1 MATEI
6 ISSGVVSSGGSYY
19 NKNTE
24 IYGTAS
30 DFIFDYCS
38 SVTVMLGGKTIDT
51 TLGNSSYMKVQ
62 SGGIASRTTV
72 KSATMIVSNGGSAD
86 TVTFTG
92 SYPGIV
98 RVEGIATNVSGN
110 GSMTIA
116 SNGTASKATMTNFVN
131 VSNGGL
137 AIDTTMDLAGHML
150 VNLGG
155 SASKTTLLSSAH
167 LSLSGA
173 ALSTYLEGDNA
184 SMFVLDGAAASNTHI
199 SGGSARVYVSNGG
212 SVQATYISGGA
223 MIVSEGAVASKTYVS
238 SGGSMSVSSGGTAS
252 YVDASSGGVV
262 ILHGGADVSALH
274 FLGGIVRLTG
284 GFRLSDAAIQAGSLN
299 VQSDSLAVNVGIRS
313 SGVLNIHS
321 GGGASSCT
329 VISGGQINLYG
340 GVAVKTSVM
349 DGGALVIEDDGLHG
363 PQLIGPTPVS
373 AGAASAT
380 HVELGGIVTVGSGGF
395 AANTVLAYSS
405 SGGLNP
411 LTPEKPGKTSGLIP
425 IAKRASMSVIQGGSA
440 VGVLASSGG
449 FLAVGS
455 GGTVISATIQNGAR
469 VRILEGGVLNDLSIA
484 NGASASILG
493 STSKLAVGGIVELG
507 SGGSL
512 ADVTVESGGVLRAQA
527 GSLVSAVTVSSG
539 GKLTGRYANVPEL
552 SIALYEG
559 SILDFDITSL
569 GENEV
574 CIENTNYGG
583 IYTTGSISC
592 TLTVSGSQANGIYQ
606 LTNGISGYIDT
617 IEVLNTDGDSLGTLT
632 VDGTTK
638 IGNSSYTLTKGSL
651 GTLTVT
657 IEAAAPEPVVIPPYL
672 TGDFNGDLF
681 DTLAS
686 QKDGEV
692 TIYQNG
698 EPWGIGITLDPGW
711 NVLGTGDFNGDH
723 LDDFL
728 RVNDE
733 GYVVGELSNGN
744 GTFTPQ
750 VLNLKNSGWD
760 ILGTGDFNGN
770 GSDDVLIA
778 NPTGASE
785 TVGLLGYWES
795 GVTWTLINGY
805 SPEWECVSTGDFNG
819 DGKCDMLWKN
829 QFVGDGDL
837 VYNAYCTW
845 IVEDPVDWRMVSVAN
860 PDEWNFLCSGDFD
873 GNGSHDIAMINDV
886 GVVGIWG
893 VTDGYLSSWSILSA
907 VTSEWQLAGVADFN
921 ADGTDDIAWSNTATG
936 LTGYWQINDKQ
947 LTTWANI
954 AVIG

>member
-6 ISSGVVSSGGSYY
+6 VSSGVVSSGGSYY
-19 NKNTE
+19 NKNVE
-24 IYGTAS
+24 IYGTTS

-38 SVTVMLGGKTIDT
+38 SVTVMPGGKTFDT

-72 KSATMIVSNGGSAD
+72 KSATMIVSSGGSAD
-86 TVTFTG
+86 GVTFTG
-92 SYPGIV
+92 AYPGFL
-98 RVEGIATNVSGN
+98 RVDGIATNISGI

-116 SNGTASKATMTNFVN
+116 STGRTSKATMTNFVN
-131 VSNGGL
+131 VSSGGL
-137 AIDTTMDLAGHML
+137 AIDTTMDLAGNMII
-150 VNLGG
+150 NSGA
-155 SASKTTLLSSAH
+155 SASKTTLQSSAH
-167 LSLSGA
+167 LTLSGT

-184 SMFVLDGAAASNTHI
+184 SMYVKNGATASNTHL
-199 SGGSARVYVSNGG
+199 SGGSARMFVSAGG

-223 MIVSEGAVASKTYVS
+223 MVVSEGAVASKTYVS
-238 SGGSMSVSSGGTAS
+238 SDGSMSVSSGGTAS

-262 ILHGGADVSALH
+262 ILHGGAEVSTLH
-274 FLGGIVRLTG
+274 FLGGSVRLTG
-284 GFRLSDAAIQAGSLN
+284 GFRLSGAAIQSGSLN
-299 VQSDSLAVNVGIRS
+299 VQSNSLAVSVGVRS

-329 VISGGQINLYG
+329 AISGGQINLYG

-349 DGGALVIEDDGLHG
+349 AGGALVIEDDGLNG

-373 AGAASAT
+373 AGSASAT
-380 HVELGGIVTVGSGGF
+380 HVELGGIITVGSGGF

-405 SGGLNP
+405 TGGLDQ
-411 LTPEKPGKTSGLIP
+411 LTPEKPGKPGGQLIVQ
-425 IAKRASMSVIQGGSA
+425 RASMSVIQGGSA
-440 VGVLASSGG
+440 IGVIASSGG
-449 FLAVGS
+449 FLTVGT
-455 GGTVISATIQNGAR
+455 GGSVVSATILNGAR
-469 VRILEGGVLNDLSIA
+469 VRVLEGGILNDLSIA
-484 NGASASILG
+484 NGVSASILG
-493 STSKLAVGGIVELG
+493 STSKLAIGGIVELG

-512 ADVTVESGGVLRAQA
+512 ADVTVESGGVLRAEA
-527 GSLVSAVTVSSG
+527 SSLVSSVTVSSG
-539 GKLTGRYANVPEL
+539 GKLTGRYANVPDL

-569 GENEV
+569 GEDEV

-592 TLTVSGSQANGIYQ
+592 TLTVSGSQADGTYQ

-632 VDGTTK
+632 ADGTTK
-638 IGNSSYTLTKGSL
+638 IGNSNYTLTKGSL
-651 GTLTVT
+651 GALTVT

-686 QKDGEV
+686 QKDGAV

-698 EPWGIGITLDPGW
+698 EPWGIGVTLEDGW

-733 GYVVGELSNGN
+733 GYVVGEMSNGN

-750 VLNLKNSGWD
+750 VLNLKNPGWN

-770 GSDDVLIA
+770 GTGDVLIA
-778 NPTGASE
+778 NPTGASD

-819 DGKCDMLWKN
+819 DGKCDMLWRN
-829 QFVGDGDL
+829 SFIGAGDL
-837 VYNAYCTW
+837 TYNAYCTW
-845 IVEDPVDWRMVSVAN
+845 IVDDPVDWRMVSVAN

-873 GNGSHDIAMINDV
+873 GNGSHDIAMINGE

-893 VTDGYLSSWSILSA
+893 VGDGYLNSWSILSA
-907 VTSEWQLAGVADFN
+907 VDQSSWTLAGVGDFN
-921 ADGTDDIAWSNTATG
+921 ADGTDDIAWASDALG
-936 LTGYWQINDKQ
+936 LVGYWQINDKE
-947 LTTWANI
+947 LTTWQNI
-954 AVIG
+954 AAIS